1 MKKKC
6 LSCGAQFSLSGSGKR
21 QKYCPGC
28 SKQGI
33 GKVWGLSASKSLK
46 TKGAGSDFSSSIPR
60 RRKHNL
66 TVLDIPPAGGTF
78 KMNEGNK
85 FRVWPSATSG
95 GRVWVGHLEER
106 WHRKLCGFSEPR
118 DATAKIIR
126 VEGNSHIPLTRLEPE
141 PRVSDPAC
149 VQENIWPRPW
159 GYKVRLYIE
168 AEKELQ
174 ELGCG
179 WRIVIVELDGSRV
192 FLHHNGSIAR
202 MKRDAFKALLAR
214 NKRSRRSP
222 IKLVVSNLPK
232 GEERFRDAA

>member
-1 MKKKC
+1 M
-6 LSCGAQFSLSGSGKR
+6 
-21 QKYCPGC
+21 
-28 SKQGI
+28 
-33 GKVWGLSASKSLK
+33 
-46 TKGAGSDFSSSIPR
+46 
-60 RRKHNL
+60 
-66 TVLDIPPAGGTF
+66 
-78 KMNEGNK
+78 
-85 FRVWPSATSG
+85 
-95 GRVWVGHLEER
+95 
-106 WHRKLCGFSEPR
+106 
-118 DATAKIIR
+118 IR
-126 VEGNSHIPLTRLEPE
+126 IEGNSHIPLTRLKPE

-149 VQENIWPRPW
+149 VQENIWPRLW

-192 FLHHNGSIAR
+192 LLHHNGSIAT